1 MEQITFTPYSATNTA
16 SGGDIK
22 RRVQDALEDI
32 GSDGFAPDLLV
43 SEMGTCTF
51 IEDGEKAYAA
61 YIKYNID
68 PKRCHLKSVQE
79 DAGTLADMFPRIVKG
94 VFGSAGWVCRMRPHV
109 YMYPT
114 NYACPEDAQAMGRGE
129 TITVIVVWSDE
140 SIVPS

>member
-1 MEQITFTPYSATNTA
+1 MKQITFTPYNAITIQS

-68 PKRCHLKSVQE
+68 ERCHLKSVQE
-79 DAGTLADMFPRIVKG
+79 DAGSLADMFPRIVRD
-94 VFGSAGWVCRMRPHV
+94 VYGSAGWVCRLHPHV
-109 YMYPT
+109 YMYPR

-140 SIVPS
+140 SMVPS